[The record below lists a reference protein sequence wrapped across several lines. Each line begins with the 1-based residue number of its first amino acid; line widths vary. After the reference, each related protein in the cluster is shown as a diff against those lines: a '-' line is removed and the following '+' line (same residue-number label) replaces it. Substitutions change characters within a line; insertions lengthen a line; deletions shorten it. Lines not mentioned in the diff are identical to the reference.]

1 MLDIHDITEYLP
13 TDAPVNEVANAEIKR
28 IMSYIQQHLSVI
40 ETGDE
45 DYELYLIGNP
55 SSLVEKHQIDIVWES
70 ETEAYDE
77 RIKSLIIEASD
88 IQDLS

>member
-13 TDAPVNEVANAEIKR
+13 SDAPVNEVANAEIKR
-28 IMSYIQQHLSVI
+28 IILYIQQHLSVV
-40 ETGDE
+40 ETGEE

-55 SSLVEKHQIDIVWES
+55 AALVEKHQIDITWES

-77 RIKSLIIEASD
+77 RIKNLIIEASNMG
-88 IQDLS
+88 

>member
-13 TDAPVNEVANAEIKR
+13 SNKPVNEVANAEIKR
-28 IMSYIQQHLSVI
+28 IISYIQQQLSVV
-40 ETGDE
+40 ETGEE

-55 SSLVEKHQIDIVWES
+55 AALVDKHQIDITWES

-77 RIKSLIIEASD
+77 RIKNLIIDASNME
-88 IQDLS
+88 